1 MDITDSARHKMRYPA
16 STPMLFSGAQR
27 FVEQH
32 GVAVWSE
39 LCDTVMPEEWF
50 NVTETA
56 RRLDCLRQ
64 YRGPERYLRAVLKA
78 IMADYA
84 ERPDA
89 YEHRP
94 PIKLRG
100 TRMDYASV

>member
-1 MDITDSARHKMRYPA
+1 MRYPR
-16 STPMLFSGAQR
+16 TRMLPCHNA
-27 FVEQH
+27 VEQH
-32 GVAVWSE
+32 GIVLSE
-39 LCDTVMPEEWF
+39 LCDTVMPDKWF

-64 YRGPERYLRAVLKA
+64 YQGPERYLRAVLKA
-78 IMADYA
+78 ILADYA

-89 YEHRP
+89 YEYQP

-100 TRMDYASV
+100 KRMDVASV

>member
-1 MDITDSARHKMRYPA
+1 MNSTEFEGLKMRYPA
-16 STPMLFSGAQR
+16 NTPMLFSGAQR

-32 GVAVWSE
+32 GIAVWSE
-39 LCDTVMPEEWF
+39 LCDTVMPDKWF

-64 YRGPERYLRAVLKA
+64 YQGPERYLRAVLKA
-78 IMADYA
+78 ILADYA

-89 YEHRP
+89 YEYQP

-100 TRMDYASV
+100 KRMDVASV

>member
-1 MDITDSARHKMRYPA
+1 MSSYQQMRYPA

-32 GVAVWSE
+32 GVTVWSE
-39 LCDTVMPEEWF
+39 LCDTVMPDEMF

-64 YRGPERYLRAVLKA
+64 YRDPERYLRAVLKA
-78 IMADYA
+78 VMADYA
-84 ERPDA
+84 ERPDE
-89 YEHRP
+89 YEKGP
-94 PIKLRG
+94 PVKLQG
-100 TRMDYASV
+100 KRMDVVSV

>member
-1 MDITDSARHKMRYPA
+1 MDIADSVCARMRYPA

-56 RRLDCLRQ
+56 RKLDCLRQ
-64 YRGPERYLRAVLKA
+64 YQLPERYLRAVLKA